1 MFFVS
6 VLTSLQQQ
14 MKNLQKFANFLE
26 RETVLFCNKSIAKN
40 EILFSNLKKE
50 KNRALIKHYKS
61 YVHMMYKLTNANK
74 NDSLHNELKSFSQ
87 QQLNLGSNILH
98 IFSVKPTFF
107 SQIRLSSFCIPFL
120 FQFVDDDEGMRSNYV
135 KWHS

>member
-1 MFFVS
+1 
-6 VLTSLQQQ
+6 

-74 NDSLHNELKSFSQ
+74 NDSLHNELKSFFVEVK
-87 QQLNLGSNILH
+87 LGKQHFAHFFRQTDSFFLVK
-98 IFSVKPTFF
+98 SV
-107 SQIRLSSFCIPFL
+107 
-120 FQFVDDDEGMRSNYV
+120 
-135 KWHS
+135 

>member
-1 MFFVS
+1 
-6 VLTSLQQQ
+6 

-40 EILFSNLKKE
+40 EIFFFSNLKKE
-50 KNRALIKHYKS
+50 KNRALIKHYKF

-74 NDSLHNELKSFSQ
+74 NDSLHNELKSFFVVVKLGKQ
-87 QQLNLGSNILH
+87 QFCTFFPSIRL
-98 IFSVKPTFF
+98 FFFF

-120 FQFVDDDEGMRSNYV
+120 FQSVDDDEGMRSNYV